1 MNTRFIEE
9 AFNVDSETAKR
20 IQGQNDNRNNIIKV
34 KGSLDL
40 VSPLRSSQERQR
52 EGRWEEER
60 EREERW
66 EEEREREQEQERERE
81 RRMCRRG
88 GRDCDNGLE
97 ETFCSMRLKENI
109 GDPSRADIFTP
120 QAGRISTVNSFNL
133 PILRHLR
140 LSAERGVLYKVSTC
154 YKQLILPKTI

>member
-1 MNTRFIEE
+1 M
-9 AFNVDSETAKR
+9 
-20 IQGQNDNRNNIIKV
+20 
-34 KGSLDL
+34 
-40 VSPLRSSQERQR
+40 RSSQERKR

-66 EEEREREQEQERERE
+66 EEEREREQRERE
-81 RRMCRRG
+81 RDWRSPRG
-88 GRDCDNGLE
+88 DYDNGLE

-140 LSAERGVLYKVSTC
+140 LSAERGVLYNVS
-154 YKQLILPKTI
+154 KLITHTYT